1 MMTISSM
8 ALCSK
13 LLAELFGIALLYVQ
27 ETLKTLRLQLTSLL
41 NISSYLMLYIVISV
55 LSKVTI

>member
-1 MMTISSM
+1 MMTISNM